1 MKPKNSKL
9 FVTYCLI
16 SITGDIS
23 QKAEENSVEK
33 RHFYENLLTVT
44 NKNVLLSGCVIT
56 GPITQNAA

>member
-23 QKAEENSVEK
+23 QKAEESTVEEQ
-33 RHFYENLLTVT
+33 HYDENLLTVT
-44 NKNVLLSGCVIT
+44 NK
-56 GPITQNAA
+56 